1 MGIINRGSLS
11 DLQGVVRLAVDAT
24 VGVTDV
30 VEKMH
35 HTIQLRQAP
44 LGSSRAGNTSG
55 LTGFVYR
62 SIRGT
67 TRLVGKGLDAG
78 MSPVMSLLPESASN
92 STRDALV
99 AAINGVYGD
108 HLLETGNPLTT
119 QMHFRYQGKELEP
132 AQLETLPGKNDRVL
146 LFVHGL
152 CLNDGHWTRD
162 GVNHGEPLA
171 KDLGYT
177 PLYLRY
183 NTGRPVAD
191 NGRDLA
197 AMLERLVTDQPNT
210 FSELVIA
217 GHSMGGLVARSACH
231 YGALASHQWTQ
242 YLGKLVSIGTPHLGA
257 PLERGGNW
265 INYAMDMS
273 PYAAPFTR
281 IAKKRSAGITDLR
294 HGSITDEAKDFVPL
308 PAGVECYAIAATL
321 AKRSTRLHER
331 LIGDG
336 LVPIDSALGRGRDS
350 SRSLQIPES
359 HQRLEFETGHIE
371 MLGKPEIYEQLR
383 DWLQ

>member
-44 LGSSRAGNTSG
+44 LGASRAGNTSG

-119 QMHFRYQGKELEP
+119 KMHLRYQ
-132 AQLETLPGKNDRVL
+132 
-146 LFVHGL
+146 
-152 CLNDGHWTRD
+152 
-162 GVNHGEPLA
+162 
-171 KDLGYT
+171 
-177 PLYLRY
+177 
-183 NTGRPVAD
+183 
-191 NGRDLA
+191 
-197 AMLERLVTDQPNT
+197 
-210 FSELVIA
+210 
-217 GHSMGGLVARSACH
+217 
-231 YGALASHQWTQ
+231 
-242 YLGKLVSIGTPHLGA
+242 
-257 PLERGGNW
+257 
-265 INYAMDMS
+265 
-273 PYAAPFTR
+273 
-281 IAKKRSAGITDLR
+281 
-294 HGSITDEAKDFVPL
+294 
-308 PAGVECYAIAATL
+308 
-321 AKRSTRLHER
+321 
-331 LIGDG
+331 
-336 LVPIDSALGRGRDS
+336 
-350 SRSLQIPES
+350 
-359 HQRLEFETGHIE
+359 
-371 MLGKPEIYEQLR
+371 
-383 DWLQ
+383 

>member
-35 HTIQLRQAP
+35 HTIQLKQAP

-78 MSPVMSLLPESASN
+78 MSPVIALLPESTSN
-92 STRDALV
+92 ATRDALV

-108 HLLETGNPLTT
+108 HLLETGNPLATK
-119 QMHFRYQGKELEP
+119 MHFRYQGKELEP
-132 AQLETLPGKNDRVL
+132 GQLATQIGKNAKVL

-162 GVNHGEPLA
+162 GVNLSEALA

-191 NGRDLA
+191 NGRELS
-197 AMLERLVTDQPNT
+197 AMLEHLLTDLPHT

-231 YGALASHQWTQ
+231 YGALGSHQWMRL
-242 YLGKLVSIGTPHLGA
+242 LGKLVSIGTPHLGA

-265 INYAMDMS
+265 VNYAMDLS

-294 HGSITDEAKDFVPL
+294 HGSITDEPEAFVPL
-308 PAGVECYAIAATL
+308 PAGVECYAIATTL

-336 LVPIDSALGRGRDS
+336 LVPIDSALGRGRDPA
-350 SRSLQIPES
+350 RSLQIPES
-359 HQRLEFETGHIE
+359 RQWLGFETGHIE
-371 MLGKPEIYEQLR
+371 MLGKPEVYKQLH

>member
-11 DLQGVVRLAVDAT
+11 DLQGAVRLAVDAA

-78 MSPVMSLLPESASN
+78 ISPVMSLLPESASN

-119 QMHFRYQGKELEP
+119 KMHFRYQGRELEP
-132 AQLETLPGKNDRVL
+132 GQLETLPGKNARVL
-146 LFVHGL
+146 LFIHGL
-152 CLNDGHWTRD
+152 CLNDRHWTRD
-162 GVNHGEPLA
+162 GVNHGETLA

-177 PLYLRY
+177 PIYLRY

-197 AMLERLVTDQPNT
+197 SLLERLVTDQQNV

-231 YGALASHQWTQ
+231 YGELASHQWMK
-242 YLGKLVSIGTPHLGA
+242 YLGKFVSIGTPHLGA

-336 LVPIDSALGRGRDS
+336 LVPIDSALGRGRDP

-371 MLGKPEIYEQLR
+371 ILGKPEIYRQLR